1 MEILKF
7 GNRIKT
13 ADGREGTVQEDQETN
28 SDEVKVMID
37 GEETASVLKAQDL
50 EKIADHL

>member
-1 MEILKF
+1 MELLKF

-13 ADGREGTVQEDQETN
+13 TNGQEGTVQEDQEAN
-28 SDEVKVMID
+28 SEDVKVMID